1 MQVFESRIFRRGM
14 MAVDTDYRSPQQMT
28 LRILATGGTFDKQYD
43 EISGSLV
50 FGECHLPQAIERA
63 RITAPVVLQE
73 LFLLDSLDMLASHR
87 EQVLTACRAATET
100 RIVIIHGTDTM
111 AETAQVLGAAGLDK
125 TIVLT
130 GAMVPYAVG
139 SSDALFNL
147 GFACGVA
154 GLLPAG
160 VHVAM
165 NGTVFGWDKVRKN
178 RVAGR
183 FEAG

>member
-1 MQVFESRIFRRGM
+1 MIASNTDFRF
-14 MAVDTDYRSPQQMT
+14 DQKMT

-43 EISGSLV
+43 EISGALV

-73 LFLLDSLDMLASHR
+73 LFLLDSLDMQASHR
-87 EQVLTACRAATET
+87 EQVLAACRAATET

-111 AETAQVLGAAGLDK
+111 AETAQVLGAAMLDK

-139 SSDALFNL
+139 SSDALFNF

-154 GLLPAG
+154 GVLPAG

-165 NGTVFGWDKVRKN
+165 NGTVFAWDKVRKN
-178 RVAGR
+178 RMAGR
-183 FEAG
+183 FEAA